1 MAVMIFKKD
10 NLKLGLILGLIGP
23 LLGFLVIY
31 FFKYSSVSFS
41 EFLDFFLNDK
51 RLITSV
57 GTLSLLANAVLFAL
71 YVHFNKYQ
79 TFKGIFLAT
88 LVYGIAILVLK
99 VFV

>member
-1 MAVMIFKKD
+1 MEVMI
-10 NLKLGLILGLIGP
+10 LKRDKFILGFILGLIGP
-23 LLGFLVIY
+23 IIGFIVIY
-31 FFKYSSVSFS
+31 FTKYSYISFS

-57 GTLSLLANAVLFAL
+57 GTLSLLANAIIFAI
-71 YVHFNKYQ
+71 YVHFNKYN

-88 LVYGIAILVLK
+88 VIYGIAILVLK